1 MKQSN
6 EPRPIE
12 VAIHSADGNSID
24 AAVIIT
30 RNTVAFTGADRDQ
43 WERVP
48 APHGMGISQLKAAF
62 AAIIGAANVAVL

>member
-48 APHGMGISQLKAAF
+48 APQGMGLAQLRAAF